1 MFSAFPESTFAQK
14 PFKIVIDAGHGGKD
28 PGRPNKSGI
37 KEKNIVLNIAL
48 DLGKKLK
55 NSGNE
60 VIYTRDKDVFL
71 TLRQRAKIANDV
83 DADLFISIHCNAF
96 HDSSVHGSETFVY
109 GLHVSQANFNIA
121 KKENE
126 INFIDDHYLDDEE
139 TYSPTSTESVIK
151 PGLTELVNQ
160 ILPQVQLQIE
170 AVMKNAEIVLQ
181 NINTLFDDETKK
193 ELKSSIEDFS
203 NLTSSLSETSDEI
216 SKLIANNS
224 ENLTNSLADFRS
236 ASNNIKSITDSLN
249 TDDINS
255 ITINLN
261 SLVNNLNSITTSL
274 KNSEGT
280 AGKLINDKSIYDN
293 LENATN
299 QLNRL
304 IEDIKLNPNRYIN
317 FSVFG
322 KKNK

>member
-1 MFSAFPESTFAQK
+1 M
-14 PFKIVIDAGHGGKD
+14 
-28 PGRPNKSGI
+28 
-37 KEKNIVLNIAL
+37 
-48 DLGKKLK
+48 
-55 NSGNE
+55 
-60 VIYTRDKDVFL
+60 
-71 TLRQRAKIANDV
+71 
-83 DADLFISIHCNAF
+83 
-96 HDSSVHGSETFVY
+96 
-109 GLHVSQANFNIA
+109 
-121 KKENE
+121 
-126 INFIDDHYLDDEE
+126 
-139 TYSPTSTESVIK
+139 
-151 PGLTELVNQ
+151 VNQ

-181 NINTLFDDETKK
+181 NINNLFDDETKK

-203 NLTSSLSETSDEI
+203 NLTNSLSETSDEI
-216 SKLIANNS
+216 SKLIADNS
-224 ENLTNSLADFRS
+224 ENLTNSLSDFRS

-249 TDDINS
+249 SDDIKS

-274 KNSEGT
+274 KSSEGT
-280 AGKLINDKSIYDN
+280 AGKLINDKSIYNN

-304 IEDIKLNPNRYIN
+304 IEDIKLNPSRYIN

>member
-1 MFSAFPESTFAQK
+1 MKFTKEIKVGFLAVLGIMMSVFSYNYLKGINLFDKNRKFIVKYEKVDGLSVSNPVTMNG
-14 PFKIVIDAGHGGKD
+14 FKIGKVQKINFNSKNTRELLVDIIIDNDVIFPKTSLAELYETGLIGGKAIAIIPD
-28 PGRPNKSGI
+28 Y
-37 KEKNIVLNIAL
+37 KNDSTIAI
-48 DLGKKLK
+48 DGDYLK
-55 NSGNE
+55 G
-60 VIYTRDKDVFL
+60 
-71 TLRQRAKIANDV
+71 
-83 DADLFISIHCNAF
+83 
-96 HDSSVHGSETFVY
+96 
-109 GLHVSQANFNIA
+109 
-121 KKENE
+121 
-126 INFIDDHYLDDEE
+126 
-139 TYSPTSTESVIK
+139 VIK

-193 ELKSSIEDFS
+193 DLKSSIEDFS

-216 SKLIANNS
+216 SKLIADNS
-224 ENLTNSLADFRS
+224 ENLTNSLSDFRS
-236 ASNNIKSITDSLN
+236 ASNNIKTITDSLN
-249 TDDINS
+249 SDDIKS
-255 ITINLN
+255 MTTNLN

-304 IEDIKLNPNRYIN
+304 IEDIKLNPSRYIN

>member
-1 MFSAFPESTFAQK
+1 MKFTKEIKVGFLAVLGIMMSVFSYNYLKGINLFDKNRKFTVKYEKVDGLSVSNPVTMNG
-14 PFKIVIDAGHGGKD
+14 FKIGKVQKINFNSKNTRELLVDIIIDNDIIFPKTSLAELYETGLIGGKAIAIIPD
-28 PGRPNKSGI
+28 Y
-37 KEKNIVLNIAL
+37 KNDSTIAL
-48 DLGKKLK
+48 DGDYLK
-55 NSGNE
+55 G
-60 VIYTRDKDVFL
+60 
-71 TLRQRAKIANDV
+71 
-83 DADLFISIHCNAF
+83 
-96 HDSSVHGSETFVY
+96 
-109 GLHVSQANFNIA
+109 
-121 KKENE
+121 
-126 INFIDDHYLDDEE
+126 
-139 TYSPTSTESVIK
+139 VIK

-203 NLTSSLSETSDEI
+203 NLTSSLSETSHEI

-224 ENLTNSLADFRS
+224 ENLTNSLSDFRS

-249 TDDINS
+249 LDDIKS
-255 ITINLN
+255 MTTNLN

-304 IEDIKLNPNRYIN
+304 IEDIKLNPSRYIN

>member
-1 MFSAFPESTFAQK
+1 MKFTKEIKVGFLAVLGIMMSVFSYNYLKGINLFDKNRKFIVKYEKVDGLSVSNPVTMNG
-14 PFKIVIDAGHGGKD
+14 FKIGKVQKINFNSKNTRELLVDIIIDNDVIFPKTSLAELYETGLIGGKAIAIIPD
-28 PGRPNKSGI
+28 Y
-37 KEKNIVLNIAL
+37 KNDSTIAI
-48 DLGKKLK
+48 DGDYLK
-55 NSGNE
+55 G
-60 VIYTRDKDVFL
+60 
-71 TLRQRAKIANDV
+71 
-83 DADLFISIHCNAF
+83 
-96 HDSSVHGSETFVY
+96 
-109 GLHVSQANFNIA
+109 
-121 KKENE
+121 
-126 INFIDDHYLDDEE
+126 
-139 TYSPTSTESVIK
+139 VIK

-224 ENLTNSLADFRS
+224 ENLTNSLSDFRS

-249 TDDINS
+249 SDDIKS
-255 ITINLN
+255 MTTNLN
-261 SLVNNLNSITTSL
+261 LLVNNLNSITTSL

-304 IEDIKLNPNRYIN
+304 IEDIKLNPSRYIN

>member
-1 MFSAFPESTFAQK
+1 MKFTKEIKVGFLAVLGIMMSVFSYNYLKGINLFDKNRKFIVKYEKVDGLSVSNPVTMNG
-14 PFKIVIDAGHGGKD
+14 FKIGKVQKINFNSKNTRELLVDIIIDNDVIFPKTSLAELYETGLIGGKAIAIIPD
-28 PGRPNKSGI
+28 Y
-37 KEKNIVLNIAL
+37 KNDSTIAT
-48 DLGKKLK
+48 DGDYLK
-55 NSGNE
+55 G
-60 VIYTRDKDVFL
+60 
-71 TLRQRAKIANDV
+71 
-83 DADLFISIHCNAF
+83 
-96 HDSSVHGSETFVY
+96 
-109 GLHVSQANFNIA
+109 
-121 KKENE
+121 
-126 INFIDDHYLDDEE
+126 
-139 TYSPTSTESVIK
+139 VIK

-224 ENLTNSLADFRS
+224 ENLTNSLSDFRS

-249 TDDINS
+249 SDDIKS
-255 ITINLN
+255 MTTNLN

-304 IEDIKLNPNRYIN
+304 IEDIKLNPSRYIN

>member
-1 MFSAFPESTFAQK
+1 MKFTKEIKVGFLAVLGIMMSVFSYNYLKGINLFDKNRKFIVKYEKVDGLSVSNPVTMNG
-14 PFKIVIDAGHGGKD
+14 FKIGKVQKINFNSKNTRELLVDIIIDNDVIFPKTSLAELYETGLIGGKAIAIIPD
-28 PGRPNKSGI
+28 Y
-37 KEKNIVLNIAL
+37 KNDSTIAI
-48 DLGKKLK
+48 DGDYLK
-55 NSGNE
+55 G
-60 VIYTRDKDVFL
+60 
-71 TLRQRAKIANDV
+71 
-83 DADLFISIHCNAF
+83 
-96 HDSSVHGSETFVY
+96 
-109 GLHVSQANFNIA
+109 
-121 KKENE
+121 
-126 INFIDDHYLDDEE
+126 
-139 TYSPTSTESVIK
+139 VIK

-216 SKLIANNS
+216 SKLIADNS
-224 ENLTNSLADFRS
+224 KNLTNSLSDFRN

-249 TDDINS
+249 SDDIKS

>member
-1 MFSAFPESTFAQK
+1 MKFTKEIRVGFLAVLGIMMSVFSYNYLKGINLFDKNRKFTVKYEKVDGLSVSNPVTMNG
-14 PFKIVIDAGHGGKD
+14 FKIGKVQKINFNSKNTRELLVDIIVDNDVIFPKTSLAELYETGLIGGKAIAIIPD
-28 PGRPNKSGI
+28 Y
-37 KEKNIVLNIAL
+37 KNDSTIAI
-48 DLGKKLK
+48 DGDYLK
-55 NSGNE
+55 G
-60 VIYTRDKDVFL
+60 
-71 TLRQRAKIANDV
+71 
-83 DADLFISIHCNAF
+83 
-96 HDSSVHGSETFVY
+96 
-109 GLHVSQANFNIA
+109 
-121 KKENE
+121 
-126 INFIDDHYLDDEE
+126 
-139 TYSPTSTESVIK
+139 VIK

-224 ENLTNSLADFRS
+224 ENLTNSLSDFRS

-249 TDDINS
+249 SDDIKS
-255 ITINLN
+255 ITTNLN

>member
-1 MFSAFPESTFAQK
+1 MKFTKEIKVGFLAVLGIMMSVFSYNYLKGINLFDKNRKFIVKYEKVDGLSVSNPVTMNG
-14 PFKIVIDAGHGGKD
+14 FKIGKVQKINFNSKNTRELLVDIIIDNDVIFPKTSLAELYETGLIGGKAIAIIPD
-28 PGRPNKSGI
+28 Y
-37 KEKNIVLNIAL
+37 KNDSTIAI
-48 DLGKKLK
+48 DGDYLK
-55 NSGNE
+55 G
-60 VIYTRDKDVFL
+60 
-71 TLRQRAKIANDV
+71 
-83 DADLFISIHCNAF
+83 
-96 HDSSVHGSETFVY
+96 
-109 GLHVSQANFNIA
+109 
-121 KKENE
+121 
-126 INFIDDHYLDDEE
+126 
-139 TYSPTSTESVIK
+139 VIK

-216 SKLIANNS
+216 SKLIADNS
-224 ENLTNSLADFRS
+224 ENLTNSLSDFRS

-249 TDDINS
+249 SDDIKS
-255 ITINLN
+255 MTTNLN

-304 IEDIKLNPNRYIN
+304 IEDIKLNPSRYIN

>member
-1 MFSAFPESTFAQK
+1 MKFTKEIKVGFLAVLGIMMSVFSYNYLKGINLFDKNRKFIVKYEKVDGLSVSNPVTMNG
-14 PFKIVIDAGHGGKD
+14 FKIGKVQKINFNSKNTRELLVDIIIDNDVIFPKTSLAELYETGLIGGKAIAIIPD
-28 PGRPNKSGI
+28 Y
-37 KEKNIVLNIAL
+37 KNDSTIAI
-48 DLGKKLK
+48 DGDYLK
-55 NSGNE
+55 G
-60 VIYTRDKDVFL
+60 
-71 TLRQRAKIANDV
+71 
-83 DADLFISIHCNAF
+83 
-96 HDSSVHGSETFVY
+96 
-109 GLHVSQANFNIA
+109 
-121 KKENE
+121 
-126 INFIDDHYLDDEE
+126 
-139 TYSPTSTESVIK
+139 VIK

-193 ELKSSIEDFS
+193 ELKSSTEDFS

-216 SKLIANNS
+216 SKLIADNS
-224 ENLTNSLADFRS
+224 ENLTNSLSDFRS
-236 ASNNIKSITDSLN
+236 ASNNIKNITDSLN
-249 TDDINS
+249 SDDIKS

>member
-1 MFSAFPESTFAQK
+1 MKFTKEIRVGFLAVLGIMMSVFSYNYLKGINLFDKNRKFTVKYEKVDGLSVSNPVTMNG
-14 PFKIVIDAGHGGKD
+14 FKIGKVQKINFNSKNTRELLVDIIIENDVIFPKTSLAELYETGLIGGKAIAIIPD
-28 PGRPNKSGI
+28 Y
-37 KEKNIVLNIAL
+37 KNDSTIAI
-48 DLGKKLK
+48 DGDYLK
-55 NSGNE
+55 G
-60 VIYTRDKDVFL
+60 
-71 TLRQRAKIANDV
+71 
-83 DADLFISIHCNAF
+83 
-96 HDSSVHGSETFVY
+96 
-109 GLHVSQANFNIA
+109 
-121 KKENE
+121 
-126 INFIDDHYLDDEE
+126 
-139 TYSPTSTESVIK
+139 VIK

-216 SKLIANNS
+216 SELIANNS
-224 ENLTNSLADFRS
+224 ENLTNSLSDFRS
-236 ASNNIKSITDSLN
+236 ASNNIKSITDSLKS
-249 TDDINS
+249 DDIKS
-255 ITINLN
+255 ITTNLN

-299 QLNRL
+299 QLNQL

>member
-1 MFSAFPESTFAQK
+1 MKFTKEIKVGFLAVLGIMMSVFSYNYLKGINLFDKNRKFIVKYEKVDGLSVSNPVTMNG
-14 PFKIVIDAGHGGKD
+14 FKIGKVQKINFNSKNTRELLVDIIIDNDVIFPKTSLAELYETGLIGGKAIAIIPD
-28 PGRPNKSGI
+28 Y
-37 KEKNIVLNIAL
+37 KNDSTIAI
-48 DLGKKLK
+48 DGDYLK
-55 NSGNE
+55 G
-60 VIYTRDKDVFL
+60 
-71 TLRQRAKIANDV
+71 
-83 DADLFISIHCNAF
+83 
-96 HDSSVHGSETFVY
+96 
-109 GLHVSQANFNIA
+109 
-121 KKENE
+121 
-126 INFIDDHYLDDEE
+126 
-139 TYSPTSTESVIK
+139 VIK

-203 NLTSSLSETSDEI
+203 NLTSSLSETSDKI
-216 SKLIANNS
+216 SKLIVDNS
-224 ENLTNSLADFRS
+224 ENLTNSLSDFRS

-249 TDDINS
+249 SDDIKS

-304 IEDIKLNPNRYIN
+304 IEDIKQNPNRYIN

>member
-1 MFSAFPESTFAQK
+1 MKFTKEIKVGFLAVLGIMMSVFSYNYLKGINLFEKNRKFTVKYEKVDGLSVSNPVTMNG
-14 PFKIVIDAGHGGKD
+14 FKIGKVQKINFNSKNTRELLVDIVIVNDVIFPKTSLAELYETGLIGGKAIAIIPD
-28 PGRPNKSGI
+28 Y
-37 KEKNIVLNIAL
+37 KNDSTIAI
-48 DLGKKLK
+48 DGDYLK
-55 NSGNE
+55 G
-60 VIYTRDKDVFL
+60 
-71 TLRQRAKIANDV
+71 
-83 DADLFISIHCNAF
+83 
-96 HDSSVHGSETFVY
+96 
-109 GLHVSQANFNIA
+109 
-121 KKENE
+121 
-126 INFIDDHYLDDEE
+126 
-139 TYSPTSTESVIK
+139 VIK

-216 SKLIANNS
+216 SKLISNNS

-236 ASNNIKSITDSLN
+236 ASSNIKNITDSLSS
-249 TDDINS
+249 DDINS
-255 ITINLN
+255 ITTNLN
-261 SLVNNLNSITTSL
+261 SLLNNLNSITTSL

>member
-1 MFSAFPESTFAQK
+1 MKLTKEIKVGFLAVLGIMMSVFSYNYLKGINLFDNNRKFIVKYEKVDGLSVSNPVTMNG
-14 PFKIVIDAGHGGKD
+14 FKIGKVQKINFNSKNTRELLVDIIIDNDVIFPKTSLAELYETGLIGGKAIAIIPD
-28 PGRPNKSGI
+28 Y
-37 KEKNIVLNIAL
+37 KNDSTIAI
-48 DLGKKLK
+48 DGDYLK
-55 NSGNE
+55 G
-60 VIYTRDKDVFL
+60 
-71 TLRQRAKIANDV
+71 
-83 DADLFISIHCNAF
+83 
-96 HDSSVHGSETFVY
+96 
-109 GLHVSQANFNIA
+109 
-121 KKENE
+121 
-126 INFIDDHYLDDEE
+126 
-139 TYSPTSTESVIK
+139 VIK

-216 SKLIANNS
+216 SKLIADNS
-224 ENLTNSLADFRS
+224 ENLTNSLSDFRS

-249 TDDINS
+249 SDDIKS

-304 IEDIKLNPNRYIN
+304 IEDIKLNPSRYIN

>member
-1 MFSAFPESTFAQK
+1 MKFTKEIKVGFLAVLGIMMSVFSYNYLKGINLFDKNRKFIVKYEKVDGLSVSNPVTMNG
-14 PFKIVIDAGHGGKD
+14 FKIGKVQKINFNSKNTRELLVDIIIDNDVVFPKTSLAELYETGLIGGKAIAIIPD
-28 PGRPNKSGI
+28 Y
-37 KEKNIVLNIAL
+37 KNDSTIAV
-48 DLGKKLK
+48 DGDYLK
-55 NSGNE
+55 G
-60 VIYTRDKDVFL
+60 
-71 TLRQRAKIANDV
+71 
-83 DADLFISIHCNAF
+83 
-96 HDSSVHGSETFVY
+96 
-109 GLHVSQANFNIA
+109 
-121 KKENE
+121 
-126 INFIDDHYLDDEE
+126 
-139 TYSPTSTESVIK
+139 VIK

-224 ENLTNSLADFRS
+224 ENLTNSLSDFRS

-249 TDDINS
+249 LDDIKS
-255 ITINLN
+255 MTTNLN

-304 IEDIKLNPNRYIN
+304 IEDIKLNPSRYIN